1 MGHGA
6 RRTADLAGVNTPT
19 HWHFPSALYRGF
31 PAAGDDEVDA
41 AGHSYDA
48 DDGRH
53 GDGVLGVCLDMGGAE
68 VHDGVPL
75 GVRDALVNEGGNAKD
90 DEEHSS

>member
-1 MGHGA
+1 
-6 RRTADLAGVNTPT
+6 
-19 HWHFPSALYRGF
+19 
-31 PAAGDDEVDA
+31 
-41 AGHSYDA
+41 
-48 DDGRH
+48 
-53 GDGVLGVCLDMGGAE
+53 MGGAE